1 MDFSSTYIFVNN
13 YTFTGVIKTSFI
25 KDFHILKLKIEFYK
39 ILTDDRK
46 LINAVA
52 KSCLE
57 DITSPNALKL
67 VSTSL
72 IYSKVM
78 NYYEAEM
85 LRNYLEFVNSRNVL
99 EDERVN
105 QTWNIVFQFPD
116 DVNHFKILLST
127 GEILRLYNNVNSFYS
142 NYSVLDF
149 MSKMMLNGKIQEKK
163 SISEEK
169 KITEYMP
176 KVQDVVVSKKQ
187 EEENIPERTDLDDIF
202 ELCLNNAI
210 KASLIHYVFSYFR
223 FFDSDQCKL
232 LVSSKKQIKIVC
244 PILVPSK
251 FNFDESYFRSLIL
264 SSAEHI
270 NSITYVVRK
279 LFTLLLQNYEVYKTK
294 PLFIMMINYLLFV
307 YLLRYLY
314 EVNKD
319 SFRQHFWKIVCFPEY
334 QKNLF
339 TNMIS
344 STFTEFHGKVFYEI
358 LEDQNV
364 KEQDSNVDE
373 INKISTSYKHLIQLS
388 QEDFADKVFLDINRN
403 TKRIPIDFRINSKK
417 VININNF
424 LNIQK
429 PVFNNS
435 KLFDPE
441 KVLSPAEN
449 LANNYELLDYKL
461 DNSNGNK
468 IISKAYK
475 YLLNYSKDPSTI
487 LLIKENEIPRD
498 VLNLFDLLSKQV
510 LNSSEIKKDN
520 ISTLFFYEHLISK
533 LPDPT
538 IFKHLILLYIVF
550 QIIIPYHFDIYQTTT
565 FFDCFL

>member
-1 MDFSSTYIFVNN
+1 
-13 YTFTGVIKTSFI
+13 
-25 KDFHILKLKIEFYK
+25 
-39 ILTDDRK
+39 
-46 LINAVA
+46 
-52 KSCLE
+52 
-57 DITSPNALKL
+57 
-67 VSTSL
+67 
-72 IYSKVM
+72 
-78 NYYEAEM
+78 
-85 LRNYLEFVNSRNVL
+85 
-99 EDERVN
+99 
-105 QTWNIVFQFPD
+105 
-116 DVNHFKILLST
+116 
-127 GEILRLYNNVNSFYS
+127 
-142 NYSVLDF
+142 
-149 MSKMMLNGKIQEKK
+149 
-163 SISEEK
+163 
-169 KITEYMP
+169 
-176 KVQDVVVSKKQ
+176 
-187 EEENIPERTDLDDIF
+187 
-202 ELCLNNAI
+202 
-210 KASLIHYVFSYFR
+210 
-223 FFDSDQCKL
+223 
-232 LVSSKKQIKIVC
+232 
-244 PILVPSK
+244 
-251 FNFDESYFRSLIL
+251 
-264 SSAEHI
+264 
-270 NSITYVVRK
+270 
-279 LFTLLLQNYEVYKTK
+279 
-294 PLFIMMINYLLFV
+294 
-307 YLLRYLY
+307 
-314 EVNKD
+314 
-319 SFRQHFWKIVCFPEY
+319 
-334 QKNLF
+334 
-339 TNMIS
+339 MIS

-358 LEDQNV
+358 LENRNV
-364 KEQDSNVDE
+364 KEQDSNADE
-373 INKISTSYKHLIQLS
+373 INKISSSYKHLIQLS
-388 QEDFADKVFLDINRN
+388 QEDFADKVFLDINKN

-533 LPDPT
+533 LPAPT